1 MVPCDLGHKDVVQ
14 LFLDHSDSNIE
25 LNARDNDGWTAFMF
39 ACYCRRN
46 DVVKLFLDHSERI
59 DLNARTKNGRT
70 AFMWAC
76 KCGHKDVVQLL
87 LEHSKD
93 VDITIPEDFY
103 LSQEIRYLINKHQRS
118 HKYNYLSNKGLLR
131 RY

>member
-1 MVPCDLGHKDVVQ
+1 MVAMDINELTALMWACANGH
-14 LFLDHSDSNIE
+14 I
-25 LNARDNDGWTAFMF
+25 
-39 ACYCRRN
+39 
-46 DVVKLFLDHSERI
+46 DVVKLLLDHFERI
-59 DLNARTKNGRT
+59 EPNARSKNGWT

-93 VDITIPEDFY
+93 VDITIPEDFS